1 MNLTSSSRLVEEI
14 APTRRQPFSRGLE
27 WPIVV
32 FLGTVHLLG
41 LALCLAF
48 PSWEGFILF
57 LILYLVTGLG
67 VTVGYHRK
75 VTHQS
80 FRSPLWFE
88 YALAVLGLLAG
99 EGPPIFWAAIHRQH
113 HRHSDG
119 PEDPHSPH
127 DGFWWAHALWML
139 PKMRRTELGRTYSAY
154 APDLVRHRF
163 YQFLERTYLYW
174 HLGFAVLLTL
184 AGAWLGSWRMAL
196 SFLAYG
202 YFLRMVVVLHAT
214 WMVNSV
220 SHRWGYRNY
229 RTDDDSRNNAI
240 VALFAHG
247 EGWHN
252 NHHHSQVA
260 ANHGHSWR
268 EFDLSFGVI
277 LLLGVLTWP
286 LGWIGLNRWRLLT
299 DVRVFSA
306 STGKIQLWLSSGR
319 DRRGDL

>member
-1 MNLTSSSRLVEEI
+1 MLCQTSNTTSPVRPSSV
-14 APTRRQPFSRGLE
+14 SRGLE
-27 WPIVV
+27 WPIVT
-32 FLGTVHLLG
+32 FLGSVHLLA
-41 LALCLAF
+41 LVLCLAF
-48 PSWEGFILF
+48 PSWEGFFLF
-57 LILYLVTGLG
+57 LALYLVTGLG
-67 VTVGYHRK
+67 VTIGYHRK
-75 VTHQS
+75 LTHQS
-80 FRSPLWFE
+80 FRSPLCFE

-113 HRHSDG
+113 HKHSDTD
-119 PEDPHSPH
+119 EDPHSPR
-127 DGFWWAHALWML
+127 DGFWWAHSLWML
-139 PKMRRTELGRTYSAY
+139 PKMRRTELGRLYSAY

-229 RTDDDSRNNAI
+229 GTDDDSRNNAV

-252 NHHHSQVA
+252 NHHHSQIA
-260 ANHGHSWR
+260 ANHGHSWW

-286 LGWIGLNRWRLLT
+286 LAWIGLERWRLIT
-299 DVRVFSA
+299 DVRVFSV
-306 STGKIQLWLSSGR
+306 STGKIQLWLQSMEASQPG
-319 DRRGDL
+319 